1 MRQEDLPRNDY
12 HMITRNIDWT
22 RGQPYVWRSE
32 DLSALLASDFCFA
45 RKFDLDIDA
54 GAVQV
59 VVRHLRVRGE
69 KIRDAGY
76 FPAAF
81 LQEKDLHF

>member
-1 MRQEDLPRNDY
+1 MA
-12 HMITRNIDWT
+12 RNIDWT

-54 GAVQV
+54 GTVQV
-59 VVRHLRVRGE
+59 VARHLTVRGE
-69 KIRDAGY
+69 KTRDTCY
-76 FPAAF
+76 SPAAF